1 MKYWRGYLVA
11 LLLFLGAWGLNLFA
25 SSHQALMDTFYPYV
39 TRLLLDSL
47 GQWSGGVDFCL
58 WQLLLLAFV
67 VAVLA
72 AVVLMFI
79 LRWNPIQVAGWVLAV
94 VALVNLLNTGLYGL
108 NQYTGSIADDLRLPN
123 EPYAVTDLQ
132 TAVTY
137 FRDKANELSSAGS
150 QASDFETLA
159 EKAADGFYVMVYE
172 RSASV
177 LAGSRQPVKELGWAD
192 YYTGKGV
199 TGVTVGLT
207 GEAAVNPN
215 VPQAMLPFS
224 ICREMAHRMCI
235 VTPENSAFAAFL
247 TCEANPDARFR
258 YAGFLAAYD
267 YCLRAL
273 ESFGTS
279 SAQQIIQ
286 QVTSGANTQVT
297 QDLESYR
304 SFLKE
309 APAEADTVC
318 NLLVNWHIQYV
329 VLPSQA
335 EEPPLFDPTD
345 ETQVDLSGI
354 RSAPAQ

>member
-137 FRDKANELSSAGS
+137 FRDKANELSSAGKARLRILKPW
-150 QASDFETLA
+150 Q
-159 EKAADGFYVMVYE
+159 KRAADGFYVLVYE

-177 LAGSRQPVKELGWAD
+177 LAGKPAAGEGAGLGGLLHRQGGHRRHRGPDRRSCRQSQCAPGYAALCHLPGDGPQNVHRHPGELRLCGISHLARP
-192 YYTGKGV
+192 T
-199 TGVTVGLT
+199 
-207 GEAAVNPN
+207 
-215 VPQAMLPFS
+215 
-224 ICREMAHRMCI
+224 RMPGS
-235 VTPENSAFAAFL
+235 VTPDSWRPMTTA
-247 TCEANPDARFR
+247 
-258 YAGFLAAYD
+258 
-267 YCLRAL
+267 
-273 ESFGTS
+273 
-279 SAQQIIQ
+279 
-286 QVTSGANTQVT
+286 SGLWKA
-297 QDLESYR
+297 
-304 SFLKE
+304 
-309 APAEADTVC
+309 
-318 NLLVNWHIQYV
+318 
-329 VLPSQA
+329 
-335 EEPPLFDPTD
+335 
-345 ETQVDLSGI
+345 
-354 RSAPAQ
+354 SAPAAPSRLSSR